1 MISAALWLL
10 KIIGI
15 LLLVLF
21 ALLLL
26 AVLLVLFSAVC
37 YQAEGSYLGNT
48 LKANGKI
55 SWLFHILTIRFS
67 FKERVYGDVRI
78 FGIPVW
84 STDKK
89 GAEKPNETQPEME
102 NGPED
107 FQPEEEVFSI
117 QELGTETGDR
127 DRGIPELSGTENS
140 KEEPSQPGQKQPESG
155 KSKPEQEPD
164 DSVLEVWFGR
174 LSEKARSLFQKG
186 KQMAAEGKRRFRQA
200 AAQKEKLVSWIEDEA
215 NLESVKLVFR
225 QLGKMI
231 RHLLPR
237 KGHGRVTF
245 GFGEDPYLT
254 GKVLTAIAPF
264 YPLYGEYLELYPDFE
279 HQIFE
284 AEGTGKGHIRIGVII
299 GYAVRLLFDKNIR
312 KNIRAFMRR

>member
-67 FKERVYGDVRI
+67 FEERVYGDVRI

-107 FQPEEEVFSI
+107 FQPEEEVFGI

-127 DRGIPELSGTENS
+127 DREIPELSGT
-140 KEEPSQPGQKQPESG
+140 KQHKAE
-155 KSKPEQEPD
+155 PEQEEAEPKPEE
-164 DSVLEVWFGR
+164 SFLETWIRR
-174 LSEKARSLFQKG
+174 LSEKSRSLFQKG
-186 KQMAAEGKRRFRQA
+186 KQMAADGKRRFKRA
-200 AAQKEKLVSWIEDEA
+200 MAQKEKLVSWIEDEA
-215 NLESVKLVFR
+215 NQESVKLVVR
-225 QLGKMI
+225 QLGKII

-237 KGHGRVTF
+237 KGHGTVTF

-264 YPLYGEYLELYPDFE
+264 YPLYGEYLEVYPDFE
-279 HQIFE
+279 RQIFE
-284 AEGTGKGHIRIGVII
+284 AEGTGNGHIRIGVII
-299 GYAVRLLFDKNIR
+299 GYAIRLLFDSNIR

>member
-67 FKERVYGDVRI
+67 FEERVYGDVRI

-127 DRGIPELSGTENS
+127 DRGIPELSGT
-140 KEEPSQPGQKQPESG
+140 KQHKAE
-155 KSKPEQEPD
+155 PEQEEAEPKPEE
-164 DSVLEVWFGR
+164 SFLETWIRR
-174 LSEKARSLFQKG
+174 LSEKSGRLFQKG
-186 KQMAAEGKRRFRQA
+186 KQMAADGKRRFRRA
-200 AAQKEKLVSWIEDEA
+200 MAQKEKLVSWIEDEA
-215 NLESVKLVFR
+215 NQESVKLVVR
-225 QLGKMI
+225 QLGKII

-279 HQIFE
+279 RRIFE
-284 AEGTGKGHIRIGVII
+284 AEGTGNGHIRIVVII
-299 GYAVRLLFDKNIR
+299 GYAIRLLFDSNIR

>member
-10 KIIGI
+10 KILGI
-15 LLLVLF
+15 LVLVLF

-26 AVLLVLFSAVC
+26 AALLVLFSAVC

-48 LKANGKI
+48 LKANGRI

-67 FKERVYGDVRI
+67 FEERVYGDVRI

-107 FQPEEEVFSI
+107 FQSEEEEILSI
-117 QELGTETGDR
+117 QELGTGTGDR
-127 DRGIPELSGTENS
+127 DRGMPELSGPQQHKAE
-140 KEEPSQPGQKQPESG
+140 
-155 KSKPEQEPD
+155 PEQEEAEPKPEE
-164 DSVLEVWFGR
+164 SFLETWIRR
-174 LSEKARSLFQKG
+174 LSEKSRSLFQKG
-186 KQMAAEGKRRFRQA
+186 KQMAADGKRRFRRA
-200 AAQKEKLVSWIEDEA
+200 MAQKEKLVSWIEDEA
-215 NLESVKLVFR
+215 NQESVKLAVR
-225 QLGKMI
+225 QLGKII

-279 HQIFE
+279 RRIFE
-284 AEGTGKGHIRIGVII
+284 AEGTGNGHIRIGVII
-299 GYAVRLLFDKNIR
+299 GYAIRLLFDSNIR

>member
-10 KIIGI
+10 KILGI
-15 LLLVLF
+15 LVLVLF

-26 AVLLVLFSAVC
+26 AALLVLFSAVC

-48 LKANGKI
+48 LKANGRI

-67 FKERVYGDVRI
+67 FEERVYGNVRI

-107 FQPEEEVFSI
+107 FQSEEEEILSI
-117 QELGTETGDR
+117 QELGTGTGDR
-127 DRGIPELSGTENS
+127 DRGMPELSGPQQHKAE
-140 KEEPSQPGQKQPESG
+140 
-155 KSKPEQEPD
+155 PEQEEAEPKPEE
-164 DSVLEVWFGR
+164 SFLETWIRR
-174 LSEKARSLFQKG
+174 LSEKSRSLFQKG
-186 KQMAAEGKRRFRQA
+186 KQMAADGKRRFRRA
-200 AAQKEKLVSWIEDEA
+200 MAQKEKLVSWIEDEA
-215 NLESVKLVFR
+215 NQESVKLAVR
-225 QLGKMI
+225 QLGKII

-279 HQIFE
+279 RRIFE
-284 AEGTGKGHIRIGVII
+284 AEGTGNGHIRIGVII
-299 GYAVRLLFDKNIR
+299 GYAIRLLFDSNIR

>member
-10 KIIGI
+10 KILGI
-15 LLLVLF
+15 LVLVLF

-26 AVLLVLFSAVC
+26 AALLVLFSAVC

-67 FKERVYGDVRI
+67 FEERVYGDVRI

-127 DRGIPELSGTENS
+127 DRGMPELSGPQQHKAE
-140 KEEPSQPGQKQPESG
+140 
-155 KSKPEQEPD
+155 PEQEEAEPKPEE
-164 DSVLEVWFGR
+164 SFLETWIRR
-174 LSEKARSLFQKG
+174 LSEKSRSLFQKG
-186 KQMAAEGKRRFRQA
+186 KQMAADGKRRFRRA
-200 AAQKEKLVSWIEDEA
+200 MAQKEKLVSWIEDEA
-215 NLESVKLVFR
+215 NQESVKLAVR
-225 QLGKMI
+225 QLGKII

-279 HQIFE
+279 RRIFE
-284 AEGTGKGHIRIGVII
+284 AEGTGNGHIRIGVII
-299 GYAVRLLFDKNIR
+299 GYAIRLLFDSNIR

>member
-67 FKERVYGDVRI
+67 FEERVYGDVRI

-127 DRGIPELSGTENS
+127 DRGIPELSGT
-140 KEEPSQPGQKQPESG
+140 KQHKAE
-155 KSKPEQEPD
+155 PEQEKAEPKPEE
-164 DSVLEVWFGR
+164 SFLETWIRR
-174 LSEKARSLFQKG
+174 LSEKSRSLFQKG
-186 KQMAAEGKRRFRQA
+186 KQMAADGKRRFRRA
-200 AAQKEKLVSWIEDEA
+200 MAQKEKLVSWIEDEA
-215 NLESVKLVFR
+215 NQESVKLVVR
-225 QLGKMI
+225 QLGKII

-279 HQIFE
+279 RRIFE
-284 AEGTGKGHIRIGVII
+284 AEGTGNGHIRIGVII
-299 GYAVRLLFDKNIR
+299 GYAIRLLFDSNIR

>member
-10 KIIGI
+10 KILGI
-15 LLLVLF
+15 LVLVLF

-26 AVLLVLFSAVC
+26 AALLVLFSAVC

-48 LKANGKI
+48 LKANGRI

-67 FKERVYGDVRI
+67 FEERVYGDVRI

-107 FQPEEEVFSI
+107 FQSEEEEILSI
-117 QELGTETGDR
+117 QELGTGTGDR
-127 DRGIPELSGTENS
+127 DRGMPELSGPQQHKAE
-140 KEEPSQPGQKQPESG
+140 
-155 KSKPEQEPD
+155 PEQEEAEPKPEE
-164 DSVLEVWFGR
+164 SFLETWIRR
-174 LSEKARSLFQKG
+174 LSEKSRSLFQKG
-186 KQMAAEGKRRFRQA
+186 KQMAADGKRRFRRA
-200 AAQKEKLVSWIEDEA
+200 MAQKEKLVSWIEDEA
-215 NLESVKLVFR
+215 NQESVKLAVR
-225 QLGKMI
+225 QLGKII

-279 HQIFE
+279 RRIFE
-284 AEGTGKGHIRIGVII
+284 AEGTGNGHIRIGVII
-299 GYAVRLLFDKNIR
+299 GYAIRLLFDSNIR
-312 KNIRAFMRR
+312 KNSRAFMRR

>member
-48 LKANGKI
+48 LKADGKI

-67 FKERVYGDVRI
+67 FEERVYGDVRI

-107 FQPEEEVFSI
+107 FQPEEEVFGI

-127 DRGIPELSGTENS
+127 DREIPELSGT
-140 KEEPSQPGQKQPESG
+140 KQHKAE
-155 KSKPEQEPD
+155 PEQEEAEPKPEE
-164 DSVLEVWFGR
+164 SFLETWIRR
-174 LSEKARSLFQKG
+174 LSEKSRSLFQKG
-186 KQMAAEGKRRFRQA
+186 KQMAADGKRRFKRA
-200 AAQKEKLVSWIEDEA
+200 MAQKEKLVSWIEDEA
-215 NLESVKLVFR
+215 NQESVKLVVR
-225 QLGKMI
+225 QLGKII

-237 KGHGRVTF
+237 KGHGTVTF

-264 YPLYGEYLELYPDFE
+264 YPLYGEYLEVYPDFE
-279 HQIFE
+279 RQIFE
-284 AEGTGKGHIRIGVII
+284 AEGTGNGHIRIGVII
-299 GYAVRLLFDKNIR
+299 GYAIRLLFDSNIR

>member
-48 LKANGKI
+48 LKADGKI

-67 FKERVYGDVRI
+67 FEERVYGDVWI

-107 FQPEEEVFSI
+107 FQPEEEVFGI

-127 DRGIPELSGTENS
+127 DREIPELSGT
-140 KEEPSQPGQKQPESG
+140 KQHKAE
-155 KSKPEQEPD
+155 PEQEEAEPKPEE
-164 DSVLEVWFGR
+164 SFLETWIRR
-174 LSEKARSLFQKG
+174 LSEKSRSLFQKG
-186 KQMAAEGKRRFRQA
+186 KQMAADGKRRFKRA
-200 AAQKEKLVSWIEDEA
+200 MAQKEKLVSWIEDEA
-215 NLESVKLVFR
+215 NQESVKLVVR
-225 QLGKMI
+225 QLGKII

-237 KGHGRVTF
+237 KGHGTVTF

-264 YPLYGEYLELYPDFE
+264 YPLYGEYLEVYPDFE
-279 HQIFE
+279 RQIFE
-284 AEGTGKGHIRIGVII
+284 AEGTGNGHIRIGVII
-299 GYAVRLLFDKNIR
+299 GYAIRLLFDSNIR

>member
-67 FKERVYGDVRI
+67 FEERVYGDVRI

-127 DRGIPELSGTENS
+127 DRGIPELSGT
-140 KEEPSQPGQKQPESG
+140 KQHKAE
-155 KSKPEQEPD
+155 PEQEEAEPKPEE
-164 DSVLEVWFGR
+164 SFLETWIRR
-174 LSEKARSLFQKG
+174 LSEKSRSLFQKG
-186 KQMAAEGKRRFRQA
+186 KQMAADGKRRFRRA
-200 AAQKEKLVSWIEDEA
+200 MAQKEKLVSWIEDEA
-215 NLESVKLVFR
+215 NQESVKLAVR
-225 QLGKMI
+225 QLGKII

-279 HQIFE
+279 RRIFE
-284 AEGTGKGHIRIGVII
+284 AEGTGNGHIRIGVII
-299 GYAVRLLFDKNIR
+299 GYAIRLLFDSNIR

>member
-67 FKERVYGDVRI
+67 FEERVYGDVRI

-107 FQPEEEVFSI
+107 FQSEEEEILSI
-117 QELGTETGDR
+117 QELGTGTGDR
-127 DRGIPELSGTENS
+127 DRGMPELSGPQQHKAE
-140 KEEPSQPGQKQPESG
+140 
-155 KSKPEQEPD
+155 PEQEEAEPKPEE
-164 DSVLEVWFGR
+164 SFLETWIRR
-174 LSEKARSLFQKG
+174 LSEKSRSLFQKG
-186 KQMAAEGKRRFRQA
+186 KQMAADGKRRFRRA
-200 AAQKEKLVSWIEDEA
+200 MAQKEKLVSWIEDEA
-215 NLESVKLVFR
+215 NQESVKLAVR
-225 QLGKMI
+225 QLGKII

-279 HQIFE
+279 RRIFE
-284 AEGTGKGHIRIGVII
+284 AEGTGNGHIRIGVII
-299 GYAVRLLFDKNIR
+299 GYAIRLLFDSNIR

>member
-67 FKERVYGDVRI
+67 FEERVYGDVRI

-127 DRGIPELSGTENS
+127 DRGIPELSGT
-140 KEEPSQPGQKQPESG
+140 KQHKAE
-155 KSKPEQEPD
+155 PEQEKAEPKPEE
-164 DSVLEVWFGR
+164 SFLETWIRR
-174 LSEKARSLFQKG
+174 LSEKSRSLFQKG
-186 KQMAAEGKRRFRQA
+186 KQMAADGKRRFKRA
-200 AAQKEKLVSWIEDEA
+200 MAQKEKLVSWIEDEA
-215 NLESVKLVFR
+215 NQESVKLVVR
-225 QLGKMI
+225 QLGKII

-237 KGHGRVTF
+237 KGHGTVTF

-264 YPLYGEYLELYPDFE
+264 YPLYGEYLEVYPDFE
-279 HQIFE
+279 RRIFE
-284 AEGTGKGHIRIGVII
+284 AEGTGNGHIRIGVII
-299 GYAVRLLFDKNIR
+299 GYAIRLLFDSNIR

>member
-15 LLLVLF
+15 ILLVLF

-26 AVLLVLFSAVC
+26 AVLSMLFSAVC
-37 YQAEGSYLGNT
+37 YQAEGSYLENT
-48 LKANGKI
+48 LKAKGKV
-55 SWLFHILTIRFS
+55 SWLFHILTVRFS
-67 FKERVYGDVRI
+67 FEKTAHADVRI

-89 GAEKPNETQPEME
+89 GAEKQNEKQPDME
-102 NGPED
+102 KQPDAFE
-107 FQPEEEVFSI
+107 PEEEEFLSI
-117 QELGTETGDR
+117 QELETEPVDR
-127 DRGIPELSGTENS
+127 DTAIPELSGSEDF
-140 KEEPSQPGQKQPESG
+140 KEESSPSGQKQ
-155 KSKPEQEPD
+155 QEPD
-164 DSVLEVWFGR
+164 DSVLETWFGR
-174 LSEKARSLFQKG
+174 LSEKARSLFQSG

-200 AAQKEKLVSWIEDEA
+200 AAQKEKIESWIEDA
-215 NLESVKLVFR
+215 SNKESVKLIFR
-225 QLGKMI
+225 QLGKII

-237 KGHGRVTF
+237 KGHGTVTF

-254 GKVLTAIAPF
+254 GKVMTAIAPF
-264 YPLYGEYLELYPDFE
+264 YPLYGEYLEIYPDFE

-284 AEGTGKGHIRIGVII
+284 AEGIGKGHIRIGVII

>member
-67 FKERVYGDVRI
+67 FEERVYGDVRI

-107 FQPEEEVFSI
+107 FQPEEEVFGI

-127 DRGIPELSGTENS
+127 DREIPELSGT
-140 KEEPSQPGQKQPESG
+140 KQHKAE
-155 KSKPEQEPD
+155 PEQEEAEPKPEE
-164 DSVLEVWFGR
+164 SFLETWIRR
-174 LSEKARSLFQKG
+174 LSEKSRSLFQKG
-186 KQMAAEGKRRFRQA
+186 KQMAADGKRRFKRA
-200 AAQKEKLVSWIEDEA
+200 MAQKEKLVSWIEDEA
-215 NLESVKLVFR
+215 NQESVKLVVR
-225 QLGKMI
+225 QLRKII

-279 HQIFE
+279 RRIFE
-284 AEGTGKGHIRIGVII
+284 AEGTGNGHIRIGVII
-299 GYAVRLLFDKNIR
+299 GYAIRLLFDSNIR

>member
-67 FKERVYGDVRI
+67 FEERVYGDVRI

-127 DRGIPELSGTENS
+127 DRGIPELSGT
-140 KEEPSQPGQKQPESG
+140 KQHKAE
-155 KSKPEQEPD
+155 PEQEKAEPKPEE
-164 DSVLEVWFGR
+164 SFLETWIRR
-174 LSEKARSLFQKG
+174 LSEKSRSLFQKG
-186 KQMAAEGKRRFRQA
+186 KQMAADGKRRFKRA
-200 AAQKEKLVSWIEDEA
+200 MAQKEKLVSWIEDEA
-215 NLESVKLVFR
+215 NQESVKLVVR
-225 QLGKMI
+225 QLGKII

-279 HQIFE
+279 RRIFE
-284 AEGTGKGHIRIGVII
+284 AEGTGNGHIRIGVII
-299 GYAVRLLFDKNIR
+299 GYAIRLLFDSNIR

>member
-48 LKANGKI
+48 LKADGKI

-67 FKERVYGDVRI
+67 FEERVYGDVRI

-107 FQPEEEVFSI
+107 FQPEEAVFGI

-127 DRGIPELSGTENS
+127 DREIPELSGT
-140 KEEPSQPGQKQPESG
+140 KQHKAE
-155 KSKPEQEPD
+155 PEQEEAEPKPEE
-164 DSVLEVWFGR
+164 SFLETWIRR
-174 LSEKARSLFQKG
+174 LSEKSRSLFQKG
-186 KQMAAEGKRRFRQA
+186 KQMAADGKRRFKRA
-200 AAQKEKLVSWIEDEA
+200 MAQKEKLVSWIEDEA
-215 NLESVKLVFR
+215 NQESVKLVVR
-225 QLGKMI
+225 QLGKII

-237 KGHGRVTF
+237 KGHGTVTF

-264 YPLYGEYLELYPDFE
+264 YPLYGEYLEVYPDFE
-279 HQIFE
+279 RQIFE
-284 AEGTGKGHIRIGVII
+284 AEGTGNGHIRIGVII
-299 GYAVRLLFDKNIR
+299 GYAIRLLFDSNIR

>member
-10 KIIGI
+10 KILGI
-15 LLLVLF
+15 LVLVLF

-26 AVLLVLFSAVC
+26 AALLVLFSAVC

-55 SWLFHILTIRFS
+55 SWLFHILTICFS
-67 FKERVYGDVRI
+67 FEERVYGDVRI

-127 DRGIPELSGTENS
+127 DRGIPELSGT
-140 KEEPSQPGQKQPESG
+140 KQHKAE
-155 KSKPEQEPD
+155 PEQEEAEPKPEE
-164 DSVLEVWFGR
+164 SFLETWIRR
-174 LSEKARSLFQKG
+174 LSEKSRSLFQKG
-186 KQMAAEGKRRFRQA
+186 KQMAADGKRRFRRA
-200 AAQKEKLVSWIEDEA
+200 MAQKEKLVSWIEDEA
-215 NLESVKLVFR
+215 NQESVKLVVR
-225 QLGKMI
+225 QLGKII

-279 HQIFE
+279 RRIFE
-284 AEGTGKGHIRIGVII
+284 AEGTGNGHIRIGVII
-299 GYAVRLLFDKNIR
+299 GYAIRLLFDSNIR

>member
-67 FKERVYGDVRI
+67 FEERVYGDVRI

-84 STDKK
+84 GTDKK

-127 DRGIPELSGTENS
+127 DRGIPELSGT
-140 KEEPSQPGQKQPESG
+140 KQHKAE
-155 KSKPEQEPD
+155 PEQEEAEPKPEE
-164 DSVLEVWFGR
+164 SFLETWIRR
-174 LSEKARSLFQKG
+174 LSEKSGRLFQKG
-186 KQMAAEGKRRFRQA
+186 KQMAADGKRRFRRA
-200 AAQKEKLVSWIEDEA
+200 MAQKEKLVSWIEDEA
-215 NLESVKLVFR
+215 NQESVKLVVR
-225 QLGKMI
+225 QLGKII

-279 HQIFE
+279 RRIFE
-284 AEGTGKGHIRIGVII
+284 AEGTGNGHIRIGVII
-299 GYAVRLLFDKNIR
+299 GYAIRLLFDSNIR

>member
-67 FKERVYGDVRI
+67 FEERVYGDVRI

-127 DRGIPELSGTENS
+127 DRGIPELSGT
-140 KEEPSQPGQKQPESG
+140 KQHKAE
-155 KSKPEQEPD
+155 PEQEEAEPKPEE
-164 DSVLEVWFGR
+164 SFLETWIRR
-174 LSEKARSLFQKG
+174 LSEKSRSLFQKG
-186 KQMAAEGKRRFRQA
+186 KQMAADGKRRFKRA
-200 AAQKEKLVSWIEDEA
+200 MAQKEKLVSWIEDEA
-215 NLESVKLVFR
+215 NQESVKLVVR
-225 QLGKMI
+225 QLGKII

-279 HQIFE
+279 RRIFE
-284 AEGTGKGHIRIGVII
+284 AEGTGNGHIRIGVII
-299 GYAVRLLFDKNIR
+299 GYAIRLLFDSNIR

>member
-10 KIIGI
+10 KILGI
-15 LLLVLF
+15 LVLVLF

-26 AVLLVLFSAVC
+26 AALLVLFSAVC

-67 FKERVYGDVRI
+67 FEERVYGDVRI

-107 FQPEEEVFSI
+107 FQSEEEEILSI
-117 QELGTETGDR
+117 QELGTGTGDR
-127 DRGIPELSGTENS
+127 DRGMPELSGPQQHKAE
-140 KEEPSQPGQKQPESG
+140 
-155 KSKPEQEPD
+155 PEQEEAEPKPEE
-164 DSVLEVWFGR
+164 SFLETWIRR
-174 LSEKARSLFQKG
+174 LSEKSRSLFQKG
-186 KQMAAEGKRRFRQA
+186 KQMAADGKRRFRRA
-200 AAQKEKLVSWIEDEA
+200 MAQKEKLVSWIEDEA
-215 NLESVKLVFR
+215 NQESVKLAVR
-225 QLGKMI
+225 QLGKII

-279 HQIFE
+279 RRIFE
-284 AEGTGKGHIRIGVII
+284 AEGTGNGHIRIGVII
-299 GYAVRLLFDKNIR
+299 GYAIRLLFDSNIR

>member
-67 FKERVYGDVRI
+67 FEERVYGDVQI

-127 DRGIPELSGTENS
+127 DRGIPELSGT
-140 KEEPSQPGQKQPESG
+140 KQHKAE
-155 KSKPEQEPD
+155 PEQEKAEPKPEE
-164 DSVLEVWFGR
+164 SFLETWIRR
-174 LSEKARSLFQKG
+174 LSEKSGRLFQKG
-186 KQMAAEGKRRFRQA
+186 KQMAADGKRRFRRA
-200 AAQKEKLVSWIEDEA
+200 MAQKEKLVSWIEDEA
-215 NLESVKLVFR
+215 NQESVKLVVR
-225 QLGKMI
+225 QLGKII

-279 HQIFE
+279 RRIFE
-284 AEGTGKGHIRIGVII
+284 AEGTGNGHIRIGVII
-299 GYAVRLLFDKNIR
+299 GYAIRLLFDSNIR

>member
-21 ALLLL
+21 VMLLL

-67 FKERVYGDVRI
+67 FEERVYGDVRI

-107 FQPEEEVFSI
+107 FQPEEEVFGI

-127 DRGIPELSGTENS
+127 DREIPELSGT
-140 KEEPSQPGQKQPESG
+140 KQHKAE
-155 KSKPEQEPD
+155 PEQEEAEPKPEE
-164 DSVLEVWFGR
+164 SFLETWIRR
-174 LSEKARSLFQKG
+174 LSEKSRSLFQKG
-186 KQMAAEGKRRFRQA
+186 KQMAADGKRRFKRA
-200 AAQKEKLVSWIEDEA
+200 MAQKEKLVSWIEDEA
-215 NLESVKLVFR
+215 NQESVKLVVR
-225 QLGKMI
+225 QLGKII

-237 KGHGRVTF
+237 KGHGTVTF

-264 YPLYGEYLELYPDFE
+264 YPLYGEYLEVYPDFE
-279 HQIFE
+279 RQIFE
-284 AEGTGKGHIRIGVII
+284 AEGTGNGHIRIGVII
-299 GYAVRLLFDKNIR
+299 GYAIRLLFDSNIR

>member
-48 LKANGKI
+48 LKADGKI

-67 FKERVYGDVRI
+67 FEERVYGDVRI

-107 FQPEEEVFSI
+107 FQPEEEVFGI

-127 DRGIPELSGTENS
+127 DREIPELSGT
-140 KEEPSQPGQKQPESG
+140 KQHLAD
-155 KSKPEQEPD
+155 PEQEEAEPKPEE
-164 DSVLEVWFGR
+164 SFLETWIRR
-174 LSEKARSLFQKG
+174 LSEKSRSLFQKG
-186 KQMAAEGKRRFRQA
+186 KQMAADGKRRFKRA
-200 AAQKEKLVSWIEDEA
+200 MAQKEKLVSWIEDEA
-215 NLESVKLVFR
+215 NQESVKLVVR
-225 QLGKMI
+225 QLGKII

-237 KGHGRVTF
+237 KGHGTVTF

-264 YPLYGEYLELYPDFE
+264 YPLYGEYLEVYPDFE
-279 HQIFE
+279 RQIFE
-284 AEGTGKGHIRIGVII
+284 AEGTGNGHIRIGVII
-299 GYAVRLLFDKNIR
+299 GYAIRLLFDSNIR

>member
-10 KIIGI
+10 KILGI
-15 LLLVLF
+15 LVLVLF

-26 AVLLVLFSAVC
+26 AALLVLFSAVC

-67 FKERVYGDVRI
+67 FEERVYGDVRI

-117 QELGTETGDR
+117 QELGTGTGDR
-127 DRGIPELSGTENS
+127 DRGMPELSGPQQHKAE
-140 KEEPSQPGQKQPESG
+140 
-155 KSKPEQEPD
+155 PEQEEAEPKPEE
-164 DSVLEVWFGR
+164 SFLETWIRR
-174 LSEKARSLFQKG
+174 LSEKSRSLFQKG
-186 KQMAAEGKRRFRQA
+186 KQMAADGKRRFRRA
-200 AAQKEKLVSWIEDEA
+200 MAQKEKLVSWIEDEA
-215 NLESVKLVFR
+215 NQESVKLAVR
-225 QLGKMI
+225 QLGKII

-279 HQIFE
+279 RRIFE
-284 AEGTGKGHIRIGVII
+284 AEGTGNGHIRIGVII
-299 GYAVRLLFDKNIR
+299 GYAIRLLFDSNIR

>member
-67 FKERVYGDVRI
+67 FEERVYGDVRI

-107 FQPEEEVFSI
+107 FQPEEEVFGI

-127 DRGIPELSGTENS
+127 DREIPELSGT
-140 KEEPSQPGQKQPESG
+140 KQHKAE
-155 KSKPEQEPD
+155 PEQEEAEPKPEE
-164 DSVLEVWFGR
+164 SFLETWIRR
-174 LSEKARSLFQKG
+174 LSEKSRSLFQKG
-186 KQMAAEGKRRFRQA
+186 KQMAADGKRRFKRA
-200 AAQKEKLVSWIEDEA
+200 MAQKEKLVSWIEDEA
-215 NLESVKLVFR
+215 NQESVKLVVR
-225 QLGKMI
+225 QLGKII

-279 HQIFE
+279 RRIFE
-284 AEGTGKGHIRIGVII
+284 AEGTGNGHIRIGVII
-299 GYAVRLLFDKNIR
+299 GYAIRLLFDSNIR

>member
-67 FKERVYGDVRI
+67 FEERVYGDVRI

-127 DRGIPELSGTENS
+127 DRGIPELSGT
-140 KEEPSQPGQKQPESG
+140 KQHKAE
-155 KSKPEQEPD
+155 PEQEKAEPKPEE
-164 DSVLEVWFGR
+164 SFLETWIRR
-174 LSEKARSLFQKG
+174 LSEKSRSLFQKG
-186 KQMAAEGKRRFRQA
+186 KQMAADGKRRFRRA
-200 AAQKEKLVSWIEDEA
+200 MAQKEKLVSWIEDEA
-215 NLESVKLVFR
+215 NQESVKLAVR
-225 QLGKMI
+225 QLGKII

-264 YPLYGEYLELYPDFE
+264 YPLYGEYLELYPDFDRR
-279 HQIFE
+279 IFE
-284 AEGTGKGHIRIGVII
+284 AEGTGNGHIRIGVII
-299 GYAVRLLFDKNIR
+299 GYAIRLLFDSNIR

>member
-10 KIIGI
+10 KILGI
-15 LLLVLF
+15 LVLVLF

-26 AVLLVLFSAVC
+26 AALLVLFSAVC

-48 LKANGKI
+48 LKANGRI

-67 FKERVYGDVRI
+67 FEERVYGDVRI

-107 FQPEEEVFSI
+107 FQSEEEEILSI
-117 QELGTETGDR
+117 QELGTGTGDR
-127 DRGIPELSGTENS
+127 DRGMPELSGPQQHKAE
-140 KEEPSQPGQKQPESG
+140 PGQEEAEP
-155 KSKPEQEPD
+155 KPEE
-164 DSVLEVWFGR
+164 SFLETWIRR
-174 LSEKARSLFQKG
+174 LSEKSRSLFQKG
-186 KQMAAEGKRRFRQA
+186 KQMAADGKRRFRRA
-200 AAQKEKLVSWIEDEA
+200 MAQKEKLVSWIEDEA
-215 NLESVKLVFR
+215 NQESVKLAVR
-225 QLGKMI
+225 QLGKII

-279 HQIFE
+279 RRIFE
-284 AEGTGKGHIRIGVII
+284 AEGTGNGHIRIGVII
-299 GYAVRLLFDKNIR
+299 GYAIRLLFDSNIR

>member
-48 LKANGKI
+48 LKADGKI

-67 FKERVYGDVRI
+67 FEERVYGDVRI

-107 FQPEEEVFSI
+107 FQPEEEVFGI

-127 DRGIPELSGTENS
+127 DREIPELSGT
-140 KEEPSQPGQKQPESG
+140 KQHKAE
-155 KSKPEQEPD
+155 PEQEEAEPKPEE
-164 DSVLEVWFGR
+164 SFLETWIRR
-174 LSEKARSLFQKG
+174 LSEKSRSRFQKG
-186 KQMAAEGKRRFRQA
+186 KQMAADGKRRFKRA
-200 AAQKEKLVSWIEDEA
+200 MAQKEKLVSWIEDEA
-215 NLESVKLVFR
+215 NQESVKLVVR
-225 QLGKMI
+225 QLGKII

-237 KGHGRVTF
+237 KGHGTVTF

-264 YPLYGEYLELYPDFE
+264 YPLYGEYLEVYPDFE
-279 HQIFE
+279 RQIFE
-284 AEGTGKGHIRIGVII
+284 AEGTGNGHIRIGVII
-299 GYAVRLLFDKNIR
+299 GYAIRLLFDSNIR

>member
-10 KIIGI
+10 KILGI
-15 LLLVLF
+15 LVLVLF

-26 AVLLVLFSAVC
+26 AALLVLFSAVC

-48 LKANGKI
+48 LKANGRI

-67 FKERVYGDVRI
+67 FEERVYGDVRI

-107 FQPEEEVFSI
+107 FQSEEEEILSI
-117 QELGTETGDR
+117 QELGTGTGDR
-127 DRGIPELSGTENS
+127 DRGMPELSGPQQH
-140 KEEPSQPGQKQPESG
+140 KAEP
-155 KSKPEQEPD
+155 KPEE
-164 DSVLEVWFGR
+164 SFLETWIRR
-174 LSEKARSLFQKG
+174 LSEKSRSLFQKG
-186 KQMAAEGKRRFRQA
+186 KQMAADGKRRFRRA
-200 AAQKEKLVSWIEDEA
+200 MAQKEKLVSWIEDEA
-215 NLESVKLVFR
+215 NQESVKLAVR
-225 QLGKMI
+225 QLGKII

-279 HQIFE
+279 RRIFE
-284 AEGTGKGHIRIGVII
+284 AEGTGNGHIRIGVII
-299 GYAVRLLFDKNIR
+299 GYAIRLLFDSNIR

>member
-48 LKANGKI
+48 LKADGKI

-67 FKERVYGDVRI
+67 FEERVYGDVRI

-127 DRGIPELSGTENS
+127 DREIPELSGT
-140 KEEPSQPGQKQPESG
+140 KQHKAE
-155 KSKPEQEPD
+155 PEQEEAEPKPEE
-164 DSVLEVWFGR
+164 SFLETWIRR
-174 LSEKARSLFQKG
+174 LSEKSRSLFQKG
-186 KQMAAEGKRRFRQA
+186 KQMAADGKRRFKRA
-200 AAQKEKLVSWIEDEA
+200 MAQKEKLVSWIEDEA
-215 NLESVKLVFR
+215 NQESVKLVVR
-225 QLGKMI
+225 QLGKII

-237 KGHGRVTF
+237 KGHGTVTF

-264 YPLYGEYLELYPDFE
+264 YPLYGEYLEVYPDFE
-279 HQIFE
+279 RQIFE
-284 AEGTGKGHIRIGVII
+284 AEGTGNGHIRIGVII
-299 GYAVRLLFDKNIR
+299 GYAIRLLFDSNIR

>member
-10 KIIGI
+10 KILGI
-15 LLLVLF
+15 LVLVLF

-26 AVLLVLFSAVC
+26 AALLVLFSAVC

-48 LKANGKI
+48 LKANGRI

-67 FKERVYGDVRI
+67 FEERVYGDVRI

-127 DRGIPELSGTENS
+127 DREIPELSGT
-140 KEEPSQPGQKQPESG
+140 KQHKAE
-155 KSKPEQEPD
+155 PEQEEAEPKPEE
-164 DSVLEVWFGR
+164 SFLETWIRR
-174 LSEKARSLFQKG
+174 LSEKSRSLFQKG
-186 KQMAAEGKRRFRQA
+186 KQMAADGKRRFRRA
-200 AAQKEKLVSWIEDEA
+200 MAQKEKLVSWIEDEA
-215 NLESVKLVFR
+215 NQESVKLVVR
-225 QLGKMI
+225 QLGKII

-279 HQIFE
+279 RRIFE
-284 AEGTGKGHIRIGVII
+284 AEGTGNGHIRIGVII
-299 GYAVRLLFDKNIR
+299 GYAIRLLFDSNIR

>member
-48 LKANGKI
+48 LKADGKI

-67 FKERVYGDVRI
+67 FEERVYGDVRI

-107 FQPEEEVFSI
+107 FQPEEEVFGI

-127 DRGIPELSGTENS
+127 DREIPELSGTKQHKAEP
-140 KEEPSQPGQKQPESG
+140 EEEAEP
-155 KSKPEQEPD
+155 KPEE
-164 DSVLEVWFGR
+164 SFLETWIRR
-174 LSEKARSLFQKG
+174 LSEKSRSLFQKG
-186 KQMAAEGKRRFRQA
+186 KQMAADGKRRFKRA
-200 AAQKEKLVSWIEDEA
+200 MAQKEKLVSWIEDEA
-215 NLESVKLVFR
+215 NQESVKLVVR
-225 QLGKMI
+225 QLGKII

-237 KGHGRVTF
+237 KGHGTVTF

-264 YPLYGEYLELYPDFE
+264 YPLYGEYLEVYPDFE
-279 HQIFE
+279 RQIFE
-284 AEGTGKGHIRIGVII
+284 AEGTGNGHIRIGVII
-299 GYAVRLLFDKNIR
+299 GYAIRLLFDSNIR

>member
-48 LKANGKI
+48 LKADGKI

-67 FKERVYGDVRI
+67 FEERVYGDVRI

-107 FQPEEEVFSI
+107 FQPEEEVFGI

-127 DRGIPELSGTENS
+127 DREIPELSGT
-140 KEEPSQPGQKQPESG
+140 KQHKAE
-155 KSKPEQEPD
+155 PEQEEAEPKPEE
-164 DSVLEVWFGR
+164 SFLETWIRR
-174 LSEKARSLFQKG
+174 LSEKSRSLFQKG
-186 KQMAAEGKRRFRQA
+186 KQMAADGKRRFKRA
-200 AAQKEKLVSWIEDEA
+200 MAQKEKLVSWIEDEA
-215 NLESVKLVFR
+215 NKESVKLVVR
-225 QLGKMI
+225 QLGKII

-237 KGHGRVTF
+237 KGHGTVTF

-264 YPLYGEYLELYPDFE
+264 YPLYGEYLEVYPDFE
-279 HQIFE
+279 RQIFE
-284 AEGTGKGHIRIGVII
+284 AEGTGNGHIRIGVII
-299 GYAVRLLFDKNIR
+299 GYAIRLLFDSNIR

>member
-48 LKANGKI
+48 LKADGKI

-67 FKERVYGDVRI
+67 FEERVYGDVRI

-107 FQPEEEVFSI
+107 FQPEEEVFGI

-127 DRGIPELSGTENS
+127 DREIPELSGT
-140 KEEPSQPGQKQPESG
+140 KQHKAE
-155 KSKPEQEPD
+155 PEQEEAEPKPEE
-164 DSVLEVWFGR
+164 SFLETWIRR
-174 LSEKARSLFQKG
+174 LSEKSRSLFQKG
-186 KQMAAEGKRRFRQA
+186 KQMAADGKRRFKRA
-200 AAQKEKLVSWIEDEA
+200 MAQKEKLVSWIEDEA
-215 NLESVKLVFR
+215 NQESVKLVVR
-225 QLGKMI
+225 QLGKII

-237 KGHGRVTF
+237 KDMARLPS
-245 GFGEDPYLT
+245 DS
-254 GKVLTAIAPF
+254 GKTLI
-264 YPLYGEYLELYPDFE
+264 
-279 HQIFE
+279 
-284 AEGTGKGHIRIGVII
+284 
-299 GYAVRLLFDKNIR
+299 
-312 KNIRAFMRR
+312 